1 MDASAAAS
9 VPRYARPMRIAA
21 LLLLLAACGDDAPTR
36 DAGADAP
43 LDAPLDAAADTSG
56 DAGLDDAGAADA
68 PPDAGARETVE
79 VGHPREVRG
88 TWIATV
94 SRINW
99 PKTDDPAQQ
108 RDDLEAI
115 FDDAV
120 AAGLNT
126 IYFQVR
132 PEADALYASDLEPWS
147 RFLTGTQGVDPGYD
161 PLAFAIEKAHARGLE
176 LHAWLNPYRARA
188 GSGAT
193 SADHVSQTMPDAVV
207 TYGSQLWL
215 DPGHP
220 DAFEHTLAVVRD
232 IVRRYDV
239 DGVHM
244 DDYFYPYPMDGVTFD
259 DDATYAA
266 YGGGLSRADWRRDNV
281 NRMVRRVGEVVAE
294 EDPTARWGISPFG
307 IYRPGM
313 PEGVV
318 GLDQYSTLY
327 ADVLAWMRGG
337 WLDYVAP
344 QLYWPTTSSGQPFGD
359 LLDWWA
365 DRAAETGRTL
375 LIGSSVSRRYGLAE
389 YERQLD
395 LVQAARDRNARGM
408 VWWSVAPILTNE
420 DGLRDMLARRYAAP
434 AASPPLVTA
443 TVPPPAPDAWVASD
457 AAIEVRATGGALRY
471 WAAYRD
477 TGAGW
482 QLEVLAPASE
492 ARLLLPAGRW
502 AISAIARDGL
512 ESRGVVVETSGVEP
526 PPPPPP
532 PPGRS
537 CTHSFGG
544 EYVDRGCSPSYQ
556 CCDGTWRSRGACGP
570 CACEEASGSVGCSG

>member
-1 MDASAAAS
+1 
-9 VPRYARPMRIAA
+9 MRIVA
-21 LLLLLAACGDDAPTR
+21 LLLLVTACGDDMPAG
-36 DAGADAP
+36 DAGASADTRIDAQTGGAPDTAPDAAIDGSAP
-43 LDAPLDAAADTSG
+43 LDAGS
-56 DAGLDDAGAADA
+56 
-68 PPDAGARETVE
+68 RETVE
-79 VGHPREVRG
+79 VAHLREVRG

-108 RDDLEAI
+108 RNDLVAI
-115 FDDAV
+115 FEEAV

-132 PEADALYASDLEPWS
+132 PEADALYASEFEPWS
-147 RFLTGTQGVDPGYD
+147 RYLTGTQGVDPGYD
-161 PLAFAIEKAHARGLE
+161 PLAFAVEQAHARGLE

-207 TYGSQLWL
+207 SYGSQLWL

-220 DAFEHTLAVVRD
+220 DAFEHTLSVVRD
-232 IVRRYDV
+232 IVRRYDI
-239 DGVHM
+239 DGIHM
-244 DDYFYPYPMDGVTFD
+244 DDYFYPYPMDGGRFD

-266 YGGGLSRADWRRDNV
+266 YGGGLSRAEWRRDNV

-294 EDPTARWGISPFG
+294 EKPDVRWGISPFG

-344 QLYWPTTSSGQPFGD
+344 QLYWPTTSSGQPFGA

-365 DRAAETGRTL
+365 DRATETGRTL

-395 LVQAARDRNARGM
+395 LVSSARDRNAHGI
-408 VWWSVAPILTNE
+408 VWWSVAPIVTN
-420 DGLRDMLARRYAAP
+420 DGGLRDMLARRYAAP

-443 TVPPPAPDAWVASD
+443 TVAPAAPVAWVAED
-457 AAIEVRATGGALRY
+457 EFVEVRAAGGSLRY

-477 TGAGW
+477 TDEGW
-482 QLEVLAPASE
+482 RLEVLAPASR
-492 ARLLLPAGRW
+492 ARLPLPAGRW
-502 AISAIARDGL
+502 AISAIARNGL
-512 ESRGVVVETSGVEP
+512 ESRGVVVETRGAEP
-526 PPPPPP
+526 PPA
-532 PPGRS
+532 GRS

-544 EYVDRGCSPSYQ
+544 IYTDRSCSPSYQ
-556 CCDGTWRSRGACGP
+556 CCDGSWRARGACGA
-570 CACEEASGSVGCSG
+570 CTCEEATGSIGCSN